1 MTNDDVITFLAENA
15 KWSCIAIS
23 TEMNDFIKK
32 NYTEGNSEGKF
43 YKVYR
48 EGNDAKYGHYMIN
61 PQTMKWRG
69 STFDEFYGGG
79 IVD

>member
-1 MTNDDVITFLAENA
+1 MTNEDIIKKIDSTRAHIVCISAEMD
-15 KWSCIAIS
+15 K
-23 TEMNDFIKK
+23 FIKE
-32 NYTEGNSEGKF
+32 NYKKGNSEGKF

-61 PQTMKWRG
+61 PHTMCRRS
-69 STFDEFYGGG
+69 STFSEFYGGG

>member
-1 MTNDDVITFLAENA
+1 MTNEEIIKMCEFTKFHII
-15 KWSCIAIS
+15 CIPE
-23 TEMNDFIKK
+23 EMDKFIRK

-48 EGNDAKYGHYMIN
+48 QGNDAKYGHYMIN
-61 PQTMKWRG
+61 PHTMHRRD
-69 STFDEFYGGG
+69 STFSEFYGGG

>member
-32 NYTEGNSEGKF
+32 NYTEGNSEGNE
-43 YKVYR
+43 R
-48 EGNDAKYGHYMIN
+48 NE
-61 PQTMKWRG
+61 
-69 STFDEFYGGG
+69 S
-79 IVD
+79 IVCQRMSA